1 MIFKVYFQK
10 NFQQVPV
17 RELTESIFVEGE
29 SESDV
34 RKKLIAREYNIEFV
48 TPVSGAYLE
57 YEKNSEDFKV
67 ESI

>member
-34 RKKLIAREYNIEFV
+34 RKKLIPREYNIEFV

>member
-10 NFQQVPV
+10 NFHQVPV
-17 RELTESIFVEGE
+17 RELTETIYVEGE

-34 RKKLIAREYNIEFV
+34 RKKLVPREYNIEFV

-57 YEKNSEDFKV
+57 YEKQNEDFKV